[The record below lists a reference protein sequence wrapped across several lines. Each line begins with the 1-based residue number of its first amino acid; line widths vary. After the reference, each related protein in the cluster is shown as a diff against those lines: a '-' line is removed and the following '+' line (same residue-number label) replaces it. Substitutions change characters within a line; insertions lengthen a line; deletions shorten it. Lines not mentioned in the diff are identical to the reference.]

1 MSQAYEN
8 ADKHTAGILETISL
22 FKDSPAAL
30 KRLIKLHVEVIYA
43 EGKVAGV
50 EQVKP

>member
-8 ADKHTAGILETISL
+8 ADKRAAGILETVSL
-22 FKDSPAAL
+22 FKDKPDVL
-30 KRLIKLHVEVIYA
+30 KRMIKLHVEVIYA

-50 EQVKP
+50 EQIKP

>member
-8 ADKHTAGILETISL
+8 ADKRAAAILETIRL
-22 FKDSPAAL
+22 FKDKPDAL
-30 KRLIKLHVEVIYA
+30 KRMIKLHVEVIYA

-50 EQVKP
+50 EGVKL